1 MELVEWL
8 RARLDEDEQVA
19 REASP
24 GEWRPDAAPDGRWY
38 IDPGHDTDDVGQ
50 AARRADAEHIAR
62 HDPARVLREVE
73 AKRRILDLHA
83 DTRPYVYRDD
93 GTRACG
99 ECGDGTVEMPCLTV
113 RLLAL
118 PFADAPGYR
127 DEWRPE

>member
-8 RARLDEDEQVA
+8 LDRLDEEKRDAEA
-19 REASP
+19 ALREAVP
-24 GEWRPDAAPDGRWY
+24 VGWFPPDMLPQEPVDWQLRSLPPA
-38 IDPGHDTDDVGQ
+38 VQ
-50 AARRADAEHIAR
+50 QHIAR
-62 HDPARVLREVE
+62 NDPRRVLREVE

-118 PFADAPGYR
+118 RFADAPGYR